1 MKTSK
6 NLPSFKAI
14 VTRVDA
20 VNKEGVLYE
29 KTRANGTK
37 APYLLCQIKFTE
49 GPASGKSF
57 LAQRSLVNR
66 DGVAKDAVAVND
78 EVFGTLVGVVNGK
91 PFLEVTTSING
102 TDEDLLSAF
111 GATTESTVAKTEE
124 VEIPLEQ

>member
-1 MKTSK
+1 METSK

-14 VTRVDA
+14 VTRVDTT
-20 VNKEGVLYE
+20 NKEGVLYE

-37 APYLLCQIKFTE
+37 SPYLLCQIKFIE
-49 GPASGKSF
+49 GPANGKSF

-66 DGVAKDAVAVND
+66 DGIAKDPVAVND

-102 TDEDLLSAF
+102 TDADLLAAF
-111 GATTESTVAKTEE
+111 GADVEETVAQEFA
-124 VEIPLEQ
+124 IPMQP

>member
-1 MKTSK
+1 METSK

-20 VNKEGVLYE
+20 TNKDGVLYE
-29 KTRANGTK
+29 KTRADGTK
-37 APYLLCQIKFTE
+37 SPYLLCQIKFIE
-49 GPASGKSF
+49 GPANGKSF

-66 DGVAKDAVAVND
+66 DGVVKEPVAVND

-111 GATTESTVAKTEE
+111 GVTTETTAAKTEE
-124 VEIPLEQ
+124 VEIPLAQ

>member
-1 MKTSK
+1 METSK

-20 VNKEGVLYE
+20 TNKEGVLYE

-49 GPASGKSF
+49 GPANGKSF

-66 DGVAKDAVAVND
+66 DGVVKEPVAVND

-102 TDEDLLSAF
+102 TDEDLLAAF
-111 GATTESTVAKTEE
+111 GATTEQTVAKTEE